1 LDASLANQ
9 GRGRGETGAIS
20 PRPSSRRFRDARDP
34 EVGRQLAAALAP
46 LPFLGE
52 LTTETAALV
61 AGEVAEVVLRYRVGA
76 AGIAD
81 SGWLKLCFRYYSDW
95 DLQTADPA
103 GRDYVS
109 AEVTHRGDLGGA
121 SAESLASVR
130 HLAVTYDVKG
140 GERPFQKALL
150 IHLEDGFLRPGDEI
164 TIRLGDRRGGGPGT
178 RVQTFVEDHFTFRL
192 FADVLGTSRFGHVGD
207 LGVDIVAG
215 PAERLVAGGPRVV
228 RAGSAAPLHLHLE
241 DRWGNVASDTPA
253 TVSVSVAGE
262 SDGAADGDGANATA
276 GANGA
281 GRAGADLGL
290 DIELPASGWATG
302 TLAIP
307 PLPLGA
313 HRVESVARLADGRA
327 LTATTPLDVIDD
339 LPGERAYFADLHAH
353 SDDTVGTQDTAYNLD
368 YGRRVGGLDVLG
380 YTANDFQIPATTWA
394 DVVTHCRA
402 ADEPGRF
409 VCYPGVEW
417 CGNAGVGGDHNVVFL
432 GEDTTL
438 ARSLEWHDSM
448 ASAVPTPEHWPITE
462 LYAAYAEH
470 PEDYLLIPHLGGR
483 RAMLDWHQP
492 ELERLLEV
500 HSAWGT
506 GGWFLRD
513 ALARG
518 LRIGASA
525 SSDEHR
531 GRPGAGAPG
540 ANIFGARGG
549 LTGVLAP
556 ELSRA
561 AVGKTLRARRTWA
574 TTGTRAVALLRAGER
589 WMGDEVAVAGEPIA
603 LSYALYGDA
612 PWEELTVFDSE
623 GPLLRRDLLAE
634 GVAAATLGTDE
645 GAAPSLVR
653 IRFGGARHRDRYRW
667 ASWRGGAEVRGARL
681 LGAEPWAFLH
691 PEQTVT
697 VEGERVEWAA
707 QTFGGD
713 VGVVLRLGPGEDAEI
728 AVEASVVEDGRT
740 ERLAVSRAELSAGAV
755 RRELGGAGLHL
766 TVEPVTPADALP
778 LTLAGE
784 LTIDPPRGDSAVYLH
799 ARQADGHEVWTSPL
813 FFIRDD

>member
-1 LDASLANQ
+1 LANQ
-9 GRGRGETGAIS
+9 GHGRGETGAIS
-20 PRPSSRRFRDARDP
+20 PRPSLPRFRDARDP
-34 EVGRQLAAALAP
+34 QVGRELAAALAP
-46 LPFLGE
+46 LPFLGK
-52 LTTETAALV
+52 LTTETTKLT
-61 AGEVAEVVLRYRVGA
+61 AGEVAELVLRYRVGA
-76 AGIAD
+76 SGIAD

-103 GRDYVS
+103 GGDYVS

-121 SAESLASVR
+121 SADSLASVR

-164 TIRLGDRRGGGPGT
+164 TIRLGDRRDGGPGT
-178 RVQTFVEDHFTFRL
+178 RVQTFVEDAFTFRL
-192 FADVLGTSRFGHVGD
+192 YADVLGTSRFGHVGD
-207 LGVDIVAG
+207 IGVDIVAG
-215 PAERLVAGGPRVV
+215 EAERLVAIGPRVV
-228 RAGSAAPLHLHLE
+228 RVGSGAPLHLHLE
-241 DRWGNVASDTPA
+241 DRWGNVASEEPA
-253 TVSVSVAGE
+253 TVSVELAEAGE
-262 SDGAADGDGANATA
+262 SAP
-276 GANGA
+276 NGA
-281 GRAGADLGL
+281 GGADAGVAF
-290 DIELPASGWATG
+290 DAELPAFGWATASHD
-302 TLAIP
+302 LP
-307 PLPLGA
+307 PLPLGS

-327 LTATTPLDVIDD
+327 LAATTALDAIED
-339 LPGERAYFADLHAH
+339 LPGGRAYFADLHAH

-368 YGRRVGGLDVLG
+368 YARRVGGLDVLG
-380 YTANDFQIPATTWA
+380 YTANDFQIPAATWV
-394 DVVTHCRA
+394 DVVARCRA

-438 ARSLEWHDSM
+438 ARSLEWHESM
-448 ASAVPTPEHWPITE
+448 ASGVPTPEHWPITE
-462 LYAAYAEH
+462 LYAAYAER

-483 RAMLDWHQP
+483 RATLDWHQP

-518 LRIGASA
+518 LRVGASA

-574 TTGTRAVALLRAGER
+574 TTGTRAVALLRAGKR
-589 WMGDEVAVAGEPIA
+589 WMGDEFAVTGEPLA
-603 LSYALYGDA
+603 LTYALYGEV

-623 GPLLRRDLLAE
+623 GPLLRRDLVAE
-634 GVAAATLGTDE
+634 R
-645 GAAPSLVR
+645 GAAPDLVR

-667 ASWRGGAEVRGARL
+667 ASWHGAATVRGARL

-697 VEGERVEWAA
+697 VDAERVAWDA
-707 QTFGGD
+707 QSFGGD
-713 VGVVLRLGPGEDAEI
+713 LGVILRIGPGEGAEI
-728 AVEASVVEDGRT
+728 EVEASVVEDGRT
-740 ERLAVSRAELSAGAV
+740 ERLTVTRPEMAAGPV

-766 TVEPVTPADALP
+766 TVEPVAPADALP
-778 LTLAGE
+778 LTLTGE
-784 LTIDPPRGDSAVYLH
+784 LEIDPPRGDSAVYLH
-799 ARQADGHEVWTSPL
+799 ARQADGHQVWTSPL
-813 FFIRDD
+813 FFTRDD

>member
-9 GRGRGETGAIS
+9 GRGETGAFS
-20 PRPSSRRFRDARDP
+20 PRPSVPRFHDARDP
-34 EVGRQLAAALAP
+34 EVGRELSAALEP

-52 LTTETAALV
+52 LTTETTALT

-81 SGWLKLCFRYYSDW
+81 SGWLKLCFKYYSDW
-95 DLQTADPA
+95 DLQTTDQA
-103 GRDYVS
+103 GRDYTT

-121 SAESLASVR
+121 FAESLASVH

-150 IHLEDGFLRPGDEI
+150 IHLEDGFLRPGDEV

-178 RVQTFVEDHFTFRL
+178 RVQTFIEDDFTFRL

-207 LGVDIVAG
+207 VGVDIVAG
-215 PAERLVAGGPRVV
+215 EAERLVAVGPRVV
-228 RAGSAAPLHLHLE
+228 RDGSGAPLHLHLE
-241 DRWGNVASDTPA
+241 DHWGNVASDTPA
-253 TVSVSVAGE
+253 GVSI
-262 SDGAADGDGANATA
+262 ATA
-276 GANGA
+276 DVVLGA
-281 GRAGADLGL
+281 
-290 DIELPASGWATG
+290 ELPADGWAATS
-302 TLAIP
+302 LDLP

-313 HRVESVARLADGRA
+313 HRIETVARLGDGRTLA
-327 LTATTPLDVIDD
+327 ASTPLDVTRG

-368 YGRRVGGLDVLG
+368 YARRVGGLDVLG
-380 YTANDFQIPATTWA
+380 YTANDFQIPAATW
-394 DVVTHCRA
+394 DEVVARTRD

-432 GEDTTL
+432 ADDTTL

-448 ASAVPTPEHWPITE
+448 ASSVPTPEHWPITE
-462 LYAAYAEH
+462 LYAAYSQN

-483 RAMLDWHQP
+483 RAILDWHQP
-492 ELERLLEV
+492 DLERLLEV

-561 AVGKTLRARRTWA
+561 AVGATLRARRTWA
-574 TTGTRAVALLRAGER
+574 TTGSRAVALLRAGEQ
-589 WMGDEVAVAGEPIA
+589 WMGDELAVDGEPIVLA
-603 LSYALYGDA
+603 YALYGEA
-612 PWEELTVFDSE
+612 PWEELTLFDTE
-623 GPLLRRDLLAE
+623 GVLLRRDLVAE
-634 GVAAATLGTDE
+634 RGAAAD
-645 GAAPSLVR
+645 LVR
-653 IRFGGARHRDRYRW
+653 IRFGGARHRNRYRW
-667 ASWRGGAEVRGARL
+667 ASWRGSVEVSGARL
-681 LGAEPWAFLH
+681 LGAEPWAFAH
-691 PEQTVT
+691 PEQTVSLD
-697 VEGERVEWAA
+697 GERVGWEA

-713 VGVVLRLGPGEDAEI
+713 RGVVLRLGPGDDAEI
-728 AVEASVVEDGRT
+728 AIEAEVLEDGRR
-740 ERLAVSRAELSAGAV
+740 ERLVVRRADLYAGPHGNGGRPAGPA

-766 TVEPVTPADALP
+766 TVEPVASPETLP

-813 FFIRDD
+813 FFHRED

>member
-1 LDASLANQ
+1 MANQ
-9 GRGRGETGAIS
+9 GHGRGETGAIS
-20 PRPSSRRFRDARDP
+20 PRPSVPRFRDARDP
-34 EVGRQLAAALAP
+34 QVGRQLAAALAP

-52 LTTETAALV
+52 LTTETVRLT

-76 AGIAD
+76 SGIAD

-95 DLQTADPA
+95 DLQTTDPA

-178 RVQTFVEDHFTFRL
+178 RVQTFVEDGFTFRL
-192 FADVLGTSRFGHVGD
+192 YADVLGTSRFGHVGD
-207 LGVDIVAG
+207 IGVDIVAG
-215 PAERLVAGGPRVV
+215 EAERLVAIGPRVV
-228 RAGSAAPLHLHLE
+228 RAGSGAPLHLHLE
-241 DRWGNVASDTPA
+241 DHWGNVASETPA
-253 TVSVSVAGE
+253 TLSIDGVSA
-262 SDGAADGDGANATA
+262 
-276 GANGA
+276 
-281 GRAGADLGL
+281 
-290 DIELPASGWATG
+290 ELPASGWATAS
-302 TLAIP
+302 LDLP
-307 PLPLGA
+307 PLPLGS
-313 HRVESVARLADGRA
+313 HRIESVARLADGRA
-327 LTATTPLDVIDD
+327 LTATTPLDAIED

-368 YGRRVGGLDVLG
+368 YARRVGGLDVLG
-380 YTANDFQIPATTWA
+380 YTANDFQIPAATWA
-394 DVVTHCRA
+394 DVVARCRA
-402 ADEPGRF
+402 ADDPGHF

-432 GEDTTL
+432 AEDTTL
-438 ARSLEWHDSM
+438 ARSLEWHESM
-448 ASAVPTPEHWPITE
+448 ASGVPTPEHWPITE
-462 LYAAYAEH
+462 LYAAYAER

-483 RAMLDWHQP
+483 RAILDWHHP

-574 TTGTRAVALLRAGER
+574 TTGTRAVALLRAGDG
-589 WMGDEVAVAGEPIA
+589 WMGDEIAVDGEPIA
-603 LSYALYGDA
+603 LSYALYGDT
-612 PWEELTVFDSE
+612 PWEELTVFDTE
-623 GPLLRRDLLAE
+623 GPLLRRDLVAE
-634 GVAAATLGTDE
+634 R
-645 GAAPSLVR
+645 GAAPDLVR

-667 ASWRGGAEVRGARL
+667 ASWRGSATVTGARL
-681 LGAEPWAFLH
+681 LGAEPWAFAH
-691 PEQTVT
+691 PEQTVA
-697 VEGERVEWAA
+697 VDSERAEWAA

-713 VGVVLRLGPGEDAEI
+713 RGVVLRLGPGENAAIE
-728 AVEASVVEDGRT
+728 VEASVVEDGRT

-766 TVEPVTPADALP
+766 TVEPVADAGSLP
-778 LTLAGE
+778 LTLTGE

-799 ARQADGHEVWTSPL
+799 ARQADGHQVWTSPL
-813 FFIRDD
+813 FFTREG

>member
-9 GRGRGETGAIS
+9 GRERGETGAFS
-20 PRPSSRRFRDARDP
+20 PRPSHPRFRDARDP
-34 EVGRQLAAALAP
+34 EVGRDLAAALAP

-52 LTTETAALV
+52 LTTETATLA
-61 AGEVAEVVLRYRVGA
+61 AAEVAEVVLRYRVGA

-95 DLQTADPA
+95 DLQTADPTA
-103 GRDYVS
+103 RDYAT

-121 SAESLASVR
+121 SEENLASVR
-130 HLAVTYDVKG
+130 RLAVTYDVKG

-150 IHLEDGFLRPGDEI
+150 IHLEDGFLRPGDEV
-164 TIRLGDRRGGGPGT
+164 TVRLGDRRGGGPGT
-178 RVQTFVEDHFTFRL
+178 RVQTFVEDAFTFRL

-207 LGVDIVAG
+207 VGVDIVAG
-215 PAERLVAGGPRVV
+215 PAARLVAVGPRVV
-228 RAGSAAPLHLHLE
+228 RSGSTAPLNLHLE
-241 DRWGNVASDTPA
+241 DRWGNVASDTLAALSVVA
-253 TVSVSVAGE
+253 TATASN
-262 SDGAADGDGANATA
+262 GDGKDIAL
-276 GANGA
+276 GA
-281 GRAGADLGL
+281 
-290 DIELPASGWATG
+290 ELPAAGWAT
-302 TLAIP
+302 TSLDLP

-313 HRVESVARLADGRA
+313 HRIEAAARLADGRTLA
-327 LTATTPLDVIDD
+327 VICPLDVVDD

-368 YGRRVGGLDVLG
+368 YARRVGGLDVLG
-380 YTANDFQIPATTWA
+380 YTANDFQIPAATWA
-394 DVVTHCRA
+394 DVVARCRA

-448 ASAVPTPEHWPITE
+448 ASSVPTPEHWPITE

-483 RAMLDWHQP
+483 RAMLDWHHP

-556 ELSRA
+556 ELSRT
-561 AVGKTLRARRTWA
+561 AVGATLRARRTWA
-574 TTGTRAVALLRAGER
+574 TTGTRAVALLRAGDQ
-589 WMGDEVAVAGEPIA
+589 WMGDERAVDGE
-603 LSYALYGDA
+603 SFTVTYALYGEA
-612 PWEELTVFDSE
+612 PWEELTVFDTE
-623 GPLLRRDLLAE
+623 GPLLRRDLVAE
-634 GVAAATLGTDE
+634 R
-645 GAAPSLVR
+645 GAAPDLVR
-653 IRFGGARHRDRYRW
+653 IRWGGARHRDRYRW
-667 ASWRGGAEVRGARL
+667 ASWRGSAEVRGARL
-681 LGAEPWAFLH
+681 SGAEPWAFLH
-691 PEQTVT
+691 PEQTVS
-697 VEGERVEWAA
+697 VDGERVEWAA
-707 QTFGGD
+707 QSFGGD
-713 VGVVLRLGPGEDAEI
+713 LGVILRLGPGEDAEV
-728 AVEASVVEDGRT
+728 AVEASVIEDDRT
-740 ERLAVSRAELSAGAV
+740 ERLVVSRADLAAGPC

-766 TVEPVTPADALP
+766 TVEPVATPATLP
-778 LTLAGE
+778 LTLTGK
-784 LTIDPPRGDSAVYLH
+784 LTIAPPRGNSAVYLH
-799 ARQADGHEVWTSPL
+799 ARQSDGHEVWTSPL
-813 FFIRDD
+813 FFSRED

>member
-9 GRGRGETGAIS
+9 GRGEIGAFS
-20 PRPSSRRFRDARDP
+20 PRPSAPRFHDARDP
-34 EVGRQLAAALAP
+34 EVGRELAAALEP

-52 LTTETAALV
+52 LATETTALT

-81 SGWLKLCFRYYSDW
+81 SGWLKLCFKYYSDW
-95 DLQTADPA
+95 DLQTVDPA
-103 GRDYVS
+103 GRDYTS

-121 SAESLASVR
+121 FAESLASVR

-150 IHLEDGFLRPGDEI
+150 IHLEDGFLRPGDEV
-164 TIRLGDRRGGGPGT
+164 TVRLGDRRRGAPGT
-178 RVQTFVEDHFTFRL
+178 RVQTFVEDDFTFRL

-207 LGVDIVAG
+207 VGVDIVAG
-215 PAERLVAGGPRVV
+215 EAERLVAVGPRLV
-228 RAGSAAPLHLHLE
+228 RDGSGAPLHLHLE
-241 DRWGNVASDTPA
+241 DHWGNVASDTPA
-253 TVSVSVAGE
+253 AVSVTVASAGDHAE
-262 SDGAADGDGANATA
+262 ANGDGVTDRSVGLDVEVPATGWATA
-276 GANGA
+276 T
-281 GRAGADLGL
+281 L
-290 DIELPASGWATG
+290 ELPA
-302 TLAIP
+302 
-307 PLPLGA
+307 LPLGA
-313 HRVESVARLADGRA
+313 HRIESVARLADGRT
-327 LTATTPLDVIDD
+327 LTASTPLDVTRD

-368 YGRRVGGLDVLG
+368 YARRVGGLDVLG
-380 YTANDFQIPATTWA
+380 YTANDFQIPATTWEE
-394 DVVTHCRA
+394 VVARTRE

-417 CGNAGVGGDHNVVFL
+417 CGNAGVGGDHNVIFL
-432 GEDTTL
+432 GDDTTL

-448 ASAVPTPEHWPITE
+448 ASSVPTPEHWPITE
-462 LYAAYAEH
+462 VYAAYAEH

-483 RAMLDWHQP
+483 RAILDWHQP
-492 ELERLLEV
+492 DLERLLEV
-500 HSAWGT
+500 HSTWGT

-561 AVGKTLRARRTWA
+561 AVGATLRARRTWA

-589 WMGDEVAVAGEPIA
+589 WMGDELEVDGEPIA
-603 LSYALYGDA
+603 LAYSLYGEA
-612 PWEELTVFDSE
+612 PWEELTLFDTE
-623 GPLLRRDLLAE
+623 GPLLRRDLVAE
-634 GVAAATLGTDE
+634 RGAAAD
-645 GAAPSLVR
+645 LVR

-667 ASWRGGAEVRGARL
+667 ASWRGSVEIEGARL
-681 LGAEPWAFLH
+681 LGAEPWAFAH
-691 PEQTVT
+691 PEQTVRLD
-697 VEGERVEWAA
+697 GERVEWEA

-713 VGVVLRLGPGEDAEI
+713 RGVVLRLGPGEDAEI
-728 AVEASVVEDGRT
+728 AIEAEVLEDGRR
-740 ERLAVSRAELSAGAV
+740 ERLVVRRSDLAGPVHGNGGQPAEAV

-766 TVEPVTPADALP
+766 TVEPVATPDTLP
-778 LTLAGE
+778 LTLTGE
-784 LTIDPPRGDSAVYLH
+784 LTIEPPRGDSAVYLH
-799 ARQADGHEVWTSPL
+799 GRQADGHEVWTSPL
-813 FFIRDD
+813 FFRRA